1 MTGFRAELDGKSITS
16 SADTLYDPPRLL
28 ELQERGIISEARRQW
43 LLHCGSV
50 QESHLPWHDYPYPY
64 PYPYP

>member
-1 MTGFRAELDGKSITS
+1 MTGFRAELDGKSITY

-43 LLHCGSV
+43 LLHYGSV

-64 PYPYP
+64 PYP